1 MLKKTDTNGVA
12 PEALEGARSATGSA
26 SGAAEVKRW
35 STGRKRGVVL
45 RLLRGEPVDAVSRE
59 VGVTIAELEQWRELA
74 LAGMEAGLKA
84 RTSDP
89 LEARLNNAVR
99 RVGELSMENE
109 ILRKE
114 RELQARRPLT
124 ARRSSTWAARSPLVR
139 ASPLDCNGLARCS
152 DSPARRSMLS
162 ALGRRTASCR
172 SSRRAAARNRRCP
185 MLIC

>member
-1 MLKKTDTNGVA
+1 MLKKNNTNAVA

-26 SGAAEVKRW
+26 SGAAEIKRW
-35 STGRKRGVVL
+35 STGRKRSVVL

-74 LAGMEAGLKA
+74 LAGLEAGLKT

-89 LEARLNNAVR
+89 LQARLDDAVR

-124 ARRSSTWAARSPLVR
+124 GRRSST
-139 ASPLDCNGLARCS
+139 
-152 DSPARRSMLS
+152 
-162 ALGRRTASCR
+162 
-172 SSRRAAARNRRCP
+172 
-185 MLIC
+185 

>member
-1 MLKKTDTNGVA
+1 MSKQADVNVVA

-74 LAGMEAGLKA
+74 LAGIEAGLKT

-89 LEARLNNAVR
+89 LEARLNEAVR
-99 RVGELSMENE
+99 RVGELTMTIE
-109 ILRKE
+109 ILNKE
-114 RELQARRPLT
+114 RERQARRPLT
-124 ARRSSTWAARSPLVR
+124 ARRSST
-139 ASPLDCNGLARCS
+139 
-152 DSPARRSMLS
+152 
-162 ALGRRTASCR
+162 
-172 SSRRAAARNRRCP
+172 
-185 MLIC
+185 

>member
-1 MLKKTDTNGVA
+1 MLKKADAKVVA
-12 PEALEGARSATGSA
+12 PEALEGARSAAGSA

-59 VGVTIAELEQWRELA
+59 VGVTIVELEKWRELA

-84 RTSDP
+84 RSSDP
-89 LEARLNNAVR
+89 LEARLNDAVR

-114 RELQARRPLT
+114 RELQARRPLIV
-124 ARRSSTWAARSPLVR
+124 RRSST
-139 ASPLDCNGLARCS
+139 
-152 DSPARRSMLS
+152 
-162 ALGRRTASCR
+162 
-172 SSRRAAARNRRCP
+172 
-185 MLIC
+185 

>member
-1 MLKKTDTNGVA
+1 MLKKVKVEAVA

-26 SGAAEVKRW
+26 SGAAEIKRW
-35 STGRKRGVVL
+35 STGRKRSVVL
-45 RLLRGEPVDAVSRE
+45 RLLRCEPVDAVSRE

-89 LEARLNNAVR
+89 LQARLNGAVR

-109 ILRKE
+109 ILRRE

-124 ARRSSTWAARSPLVR
+124 ARRSST
-139 ASPLDCNGLARCS
+139 
-152 DSPARRSMLS
+152 
-162 ALGRRTASCR
+162 
-172 SSRRAAARNRRCP
+172 
-185 MLIC
+185 

>member
-1 MLKKTDTNGVA
+1 MLKKADADANAVA

-59 VGVTIAELEQWRELA
+59 VGVTIAELERWREQA

-89 LEARLNNAVR
+89 LEARLNEAVR
-99 RVGELSMENE
+99 RVGELTMTIE
-109 ILRKE
+109 ILNKE
-114 RELQARRPLT
+114 RERQARRPLS
-124 ARRSSTWAARSPLVR
+124 ARRSST
-139 ASPLDCNGLARCS
+139 
-152 DSPARRSMLS
+152 
-162 ALGRRTASCR
+162 
-172 SSRRAAARNRRCP
+172 
-185 MLIC
+185 

>member
-1 MLKKTDTNGVA
+1 MLKKADADANAVA

-59 VGVTIAELEQWRELA
+59 VGVTIAELERWREQA

-89 LEARLNNAVR
+89 LEARLNEAVR
-99 RVGELSMENE
+99 CVGELTMTIE
-109 ILRKE
+109 ILNKE
-114 RELQARRPLT
+114 RERQARRPF
-124 ARRSSTWAARSPLVR
+124 RR
-139 ASPLDCNGLARCS
+139 
-152 DSPARRSMLS
+152 
-162 ALGRRTASCR
+162 GR
-172 SSRRAAARNRRCP
+172 P
-185 MLIC
+185 PP

>member
-1 MLKKTDTNGVA
+1 MCSELEQSMLKKHDAKAVV

-35 STGRKRGVVL
+35 STGRKRSVVL

-74 LAGMEAGLKA
+74 LASLEAGLKT
-84 RTSDP
+84 RTGDP
-89 LEARLNNAVR
+89 LEARLNDAVR
-99 RVGELSMENE
+99 RVGELSLENE

-124 ARRSSTWAARSPLVR
+124 GRRSST
-139 ASPLDCNGLARCS
+139 
-152 DSPARRSMLS
+152 
-162 ALGRRTASCR
+162 
-172 SSRRAAARNRRCP
+172 
-185 MLIC
+185 